1 MKILW
6 VKSDLLHPT
15 TRGGQIRTLE
25 TLRRLRERNT
35 IHYVAFSNEPD
46 GEAIRRSSEYCDRCY
61 TIPQFLPPRAS
72 YGFALQLA
80 TGLFSRLPL
89 AVLRYRSAA
98 MRRKL
103 DELIATE
110 NYDSIVSDF
119 PAPAPNFTRLQ
130 DCVLFQHNVET
141 MIWQRHAAQARN
153 PLEKAYMRLQ
163 ASRMA
168 VFERDVCRS
177 VRHIIAVSEEDAS
190 TMQRMFGVTNI
201 STIPTGVD
209 VDRFTPPSGSQSFT
223 ADLVFLG
230 SMDWLPNID
239 GMRWFVDA
247 VLPLIRRSRPKC
259 SLAVVGRNPS
269 REIKAFAAKDP
280 LIHVTG
286 TVPDVRPWLWG
297 SHVSIVPLRIGG
309 GTRIKIYESMAARVP
324 VVSTAIGAEGLD
336 VHHPVDIR
344 IADQPEEFA
353 AACLEL
359 LDDPESRTA
368 QARAAWE
375 LVAASF
381 RWENIVRR
389 FESIL
394 EDAALDSGQIG

>member
-25 TLRRLRERNT
+25 MLRRLRERNT

-46 GEAIRRSSEYCDRCY
+46 GEGVRRSSEYCDRCY

-72 YGFALQLA
+72 YGFAVQLV
-80 TGLFSRLPL
+80 TGLFFRLPL

-103 DELIATE
+103 DELTATE
-110 NYDSIVSDF
+110 NYDCIVCDF
-119 PAPAPNFTRLQ
+119 PTPAPNVTRLQ

-153 PLEKAYMRLQ
+153 LPEKAYMRLQ
-163 ASRMA
+163 ARRMA

-190 TMQRMFGVTNI
+190 TMKRMFGVTNI

-209 VDRFTPPSGSQSFT
+209 VDHFKPPSSQPVT
-223 ADLVFLG
+223 ADLIFLG
-230 SMDWLPNID
+230 AMDWLPNID

-259 SLAVVGRNPS
+259 SVAVVGRNPS
-269 REIKAFAAKDP
+269 REVQSFAAKNP

-309 GTRIKIYESMAARVP
+309 GTRIKIYESMAAQVP
-324 VVSTAIGAEGLD
+324 VVSTAIGAEGLN
-336 VHHPVDIR
+336 VHHPADIR
-344 IADQPEEFA
+344 IADNPEEFA
-353 AACLEL
+353 SACLEL
-359 LDDPESRTA
+359 LDDPEIRAA
-368 QARAAWE
+368 QARTAWD
-375 LVAASF
+375 LVDSNF

-394 EDAALDSGQIG
+394 EGAALSQPAR

>member
-6 VKSDLLHPT
+6 VKSDLLHPA

-25 TLRRLRERNT
+25 MLRRLRKRNL

-46 GEAIRRSSEYCDRCY
+46 GEGVRRSSEYCDRCY
-61 TIPQFLPPRAS
+61 TIPKFIPPRAS
-72 YGFALQLA
+72 WSFAVQLA
-80 TGLFSRLPL
+80 AGLFSPLPL
-89 AVLRYRSAA
+89 AVFRYKSAA

-103 DELIATE
+103 DELIAAE
-110 NYDSIVSDF
+110 NYDSIVCDF
-119 PAPAPNFTRLQ
+119 PTPAPNFNRLQ

-141 MIWQRHAAQARN
+141 MIWQRHSAQARN
-153 PLEKAYMRLQ
+153 AVEKAYMRLQ
-163 ASRMA
+163 ARRMA
-168 VFERDVCRS
+168 VFEGHVCRS
-177 VRHIIAVSEEDAS
+177 VRHIIAVSGEDAAA
-190 TMQRMFGVTNI
+190 MNRMFGVTNVSI
-201 STIPTGVD
+201 IPTGVD
-209 VDRFTPPSGSQSFT
+209 VEHFTPSGAQAFI

-239 GMRWFVDA
+239 GMRWFVEA
-247 VLPLIRRSRPKC
+247 VLPVIRRSRPKC
-259 SLAVVGRNPS
+259 SVAVVGRNPS
-269 REIKAFAAKDP
+269 GEIKSFAAKDP

-286 TVPDVRPWLWG
+286 TVPDVRPWLWE

-336 VHHPVDIR
+336 VHDRVDIR
-344 IADQPEEFA
+344 IADSPEKFA

-359 LDDPESRTA
+359 LDRPENRAA
-368 QARAAWE
+368 QANAAWD
-375 LVAASF
+375 LVAGSF

-394 EDAALDSGQIG
+394 DGSAGKRFRL